1 MAEEVC
7 LPLYQTL
14 SSVIAVILVFVYMF
28 KCWFFDSHEAAHI
41 VFVFSLSEKSVKI
54 EVELS
59 SASDKHQ
66 QE

>member
-1 MAEEVC
+1 MKQLILYLSFPWQKRASPSAAELEN
-7 LPLYQTL
+7 LQTK
-14 SSVIAVILVFVYMF
+14 VF
-28 KCWFFDSHEAAHI
+28 
-41 VFVFSLSEKSVKI
+41 KI